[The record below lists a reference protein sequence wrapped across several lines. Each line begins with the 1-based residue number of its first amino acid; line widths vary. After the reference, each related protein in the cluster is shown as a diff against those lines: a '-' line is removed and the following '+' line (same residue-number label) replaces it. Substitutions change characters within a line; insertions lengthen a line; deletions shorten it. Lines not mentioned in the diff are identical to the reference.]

1 MVDIHSTKGYIQRS
15 PFAPSPLSLT
25 SDGVTNPLSLSFSPS
40 NAPLKSSTK
49 STFPI
54 PNPSRSVGGILHAS
68 SAQVTPQDS
77 TPPELS
83 ARVSAEVPLHR
94 RCKNSPKDCPRHSE
108 LSSTMLAS
116 ENLHRAWVQD

>member
-1 MVDIHSTKGYIQRS
+1 MIDIHSTKGYIQRI

-25 SDGVTNPLSLSFSPS
+25 SDGVTNPLSSSFSPS

-49 STFPI
+49 SIFPI

-77 TPPELS
+77 TPPKLS
-83 ARVSAEVPLHR
+83 A
-94 RCKNSPKDCPRHSE
+94 
-108 LSSTMLAS
+108 
-116 ENLHRAWVQD
+116 